1 MMIKYTPQFLKK
13 LEEIFNENGYAVR
26 YEKGN
31 FRSGYCVLEDRK
43 IIVVNKF
50 SSLESRISN
59 LLEILRNLSAASEF
73 TGESFEQLKPQLA
86 KASKTEEV

>member
-1 MMIKYTPQFLKK
+1 MIKYTPQFLKK
-13 LEEIFNENGYAVR
+13 LEEIFSENGYVVR

-50 SSLESRISN
+50 SSLESRIGN
-59 LLEILRNLSAASEF
+59 LIEILRNLSAAQEF
-73 TGESFEQLKPQLA
+73 TGAGFEQLRPQLA
-86 KASKTEEV
+86 KDSKTEEV

>member
-1 MMIKYTPQFLKK
+1 MIKYTPQFLKK
-13 LEEIFNENGYAVR
+13 LEEIFSENGYSVR

-50 SSLESRISN
+50 SSIESRIGT
-59 LLEILRNLSAASEF
+59 LLEIVRNLSALHEF
-73 TGESFEQLKPQLA
+73 TGESYEQLRPQLA